1 MPGMDGAELLRHIQ
15 RDFPAAARI
24 VLSGQAERE
33 SIMRALPVTHQFLH
47 KPCDGDTLRAVIE
60 QTHALHKL
68 MQNPALTALVGK
80 LERIPAVPSTYTEL
94 ARLAADP
101 KSDAASFAKVIEM
114 DAAVCAKVLQLVNSA
129 YFGLGQK
136 IVSIRPAVTYLG
148 VEIIKSLVLGST
160 SFSDKAISEVK
171 GFSPERLQHHSMLTA
186 VLAKKIVSNPQ
197 LADTAFTA
205 GLLHDIGALVLLH
218 AAPPDYVRALDRK
231 KELNGDSAT
240 AEREIFGVTHAEV
253 GAYLLGLWGIPFP
266 IVEAVAF
273 HHRPNEVAP
282 ESRPLV
288 TAIHIAS
295 GLIEE
300 MTESDASQRASGS
313 SIDCSGRIDVSFLR
327 EAGLEEAFKKSRG
340 EAEKLL
346 AKAP

>member
-1 MPGMDGAELLRHIQ
+1 
-15 RDFPAAARI
+15 
-24 VLSGQAERE
+24 
-33 SIMRALPVTHQFLH
+33 
-47 KPCDGDTLRAVIE
+47 
-60 QTHALHKL
+60 

-101 KSDAASFAKVIEM
+101 KADSAMFAKVIEM

-171 GFSPERLQHHSMLTA
+171 GFSPDRLQQHSMLTA
-186 VLAKKIVSNPQ
+186 ILAKKIVGNPA
-197 LADTAFTA
+197 LADAAFTA

-218 AAPPDYVRALDRK
+218 AAPPDYVRALERK
-231 KELNGDSAT
+231 KELNGDSAA

-288 TAIHIAS
+288 AAIHIAS

-300 MTESDASQRASGS
+300 MTEGNSAQCLGGTNPDS
-313 SIDCSGRIDVSFLR
+313 SARIDVSFLR
-327 EAGLEEAFKKSRG
+327 EAGLEEVFKKSRA

-346 AKAP
+346 GGVAERS

>member
-1 MPGMDGAELLRHIQ
+1 
-15 RDFPAAARI
+15 
-24 VLSGQAERE
+24 
-33 SIMRALPVTHQFLH
+33 
-47 KPCDGDTLRAVIE
+47 
-60 QTHALHKL
+60 
-68 MQNPALTALVGK
+68 
-80 LERIPAVPSTYTEL
+80 
-94 ARLAADP
+94 
-101 KSDAASFAKVIEM
+101 
-114 DAAVCAKVLQLVNSA
+114 
-129 YFGLGQK
+129 
-136 IVSIRPAVTYLG
+136 VTYLG

-171 GFSPERLQHHSMLTA
+171 GFSPDRLQQHSMLTA
-186 VLAKKIVSNPQ
+186 ILAKKIVGNPA
-197 LADTAFTA
+197 LADAAFTA

-231 KELNGDSAT
+231 KELNGDSAA

-288 TAIHIAS
+288 AAIHIAS
-295 GLIEE
+295 GLVEE
-300 MTESDASQRASGS
+300 MTEGNSAQCLGGTNPDS
-313 SIDCSGRIDVSFLR
+313 SARIDVSFLR
-327 EAGLEEAFKKSRG
+327 EAGLEEVFKKSRA

-346 AKAP
+346 GGVAERS